1 MDATILRSF
10 VDQPKGRESKRYSAG
25 DVVSMSQ
32 NDFDRIQEQ
41 SGGKYLKEG
50 RHPFGQGVC
59 YPCQKSKSK
68 PAVKKKT
75 AVKQKL
81 NPKTIEKNG

>member
-10 VDQPKGRESKRYSAG
+10 VDHPKGREPKRYSAG

-50 RHPFGQGVC
+50 RHPFGNGVC
-59 YPCQKSKSK
+59 YPCQKKSVQTK
-68 PAVKKKT
+68 KKKT
-75 AVKQKL
+75 EVKTTK
-81 NPKTIEKNG
+81 KIEENGK

>member
-10 VDQPKGRESKRYSAG
+10 VDQPKGRQPKRYSAG

-50 RHPFGQGVC
+50 RHPFGNGVC
-59 YPCQKSKSK
+59 YPCQKK
-68 PAVKKKT
+68 AVQTKKKKT
-75 AVKQKL
+75 EVKTT
-81 NPKTIEKNG
+81 KTIEKNGK

>member
-10 VDQPKGRESKRYSAG
+10 VDQPKGREPKRYSAG

-59 YPCQKSKSK
+59 YPCQKKEIQIK
-68 PAVKKKT
+68 KKKT
-75 AVKQKL
+75 EA
-81 NPKTIEKNG
+81 KTTKKIEENGK